1 MAIEYNQNM
10 KTTFNNY
17 IDTAVSNLKKAG
29 TEAGCILN
37 FTFPSKTIIGR
48 RFNKKSQISTL
59 KENINSSYTT
69 LSTIKSDV
77 QKQVNAYKKANE
89 AVMNIT
95 DSLDLSLTGAM
106 GSLFGNLSKKD
117 KQINN
122 LNWAPSY
129 MQGNQSNNAN
139 TDGFN
144 WAASYQGGITPT
156 GGYKGY
162 SKYSFNDFWTDLKRT
177 GATVI
182 NGFTALSEGAT
193 EMFFGGG
200 DRAIELGG
208 RAIASPYYALKDAW
222 IYATSRGKKK
232 GENLK
237 NAWDSTMDFV
247 ADKSL
252 VEKQH
257 IAEHQQ
263 ESYKEFDKYVYEP
276 LKYGKSGYSIFKSL
290 GGILGA
296 ATGPSVITGAPVIT
310 TAGISAKF
318 IPTLSTGLTSGARGT
333 SEYWQGKKS
342 NSMQGIKDSYLLSE
356 ITEEQYKNIIGIR
369 NISDEEWKK
378 IEKSMTKKGID
389 KNSPEYQQYL
399 EMKKIREIPKNWKNK
414 ETLFGGLKYG
424 GATAAWEMAQFTIG
438 GNLSDF
444 VESPFA
450 RIAINT
456 GLNSAD
462 PVVRASFMSQI
473 DKTSFLKEF
482 EKQGGIGAV
491 LTSGAVGLL
500 GSTIGEWAEYK
511 ARKSSIKR
519 TEFYLVEQ
527 EDGSIRAEFNE
538 PSNPHSR
545 YIKTY
550 MDHPANMTIEEAFE
564 TGNYAFEEDLVTI
577 ANYNKNRNTTSQFTQ
592 DIIDEDNII
601 DLEEIAPDKYGTS
614 YKKNSIIDL
623 EEIGSGKYAI
633 SSDKDDITYPLSKQ
647 SSKFNVETLN
657 IKNDITIPPTVVTNL
672 FSNGFLDT
680 SAMMGENSIISK
692 IMTGIKYNGKLNTIK
707 TAKEQQM
714 KYWDG
719 LVDRDRIEN
728 VFEKIEVISEKEAK
742 KRGIPDIVQGVRSE
756 DDNIVVKKD
765 ALERYPNLVHHES
778 NHSFGNLRRNP
789 NIPNGLNKDR
799 AWNEAATEMFSL
811 DSVGLKWSNGISDYS
826 SNVWQMRILR
836 DAVNKVVQAIPGY
849 EGKDYL
855 KIIYP
860 GFYTGSEDLIDIM
873 LDEIMDQEGFTESIK
888 ALMEVADGGY
898 FKQYSKE
905 EIANAQD
912 LLGKKVQEVK
922 LKVFGEDEVTQELTP
937 EMAPNFDVAKTIES
951 ANKSSRV
958 LRETSDIDFQYWVG
972 KINNDVVGNYSN
984 NFAYLGNTFVQNLD
998 DAIELTLRKQGRE
1011 ITIQLIKEYREAIR
1025 RGNFQCITRSYGAR
1039 DFVEQ
1044 YNKTEI
1050 NSIDDAIDLTIKTY
1064 RNNNMSSIDEYRNYL
1079 RRQINEG
1086 NFNCITRDKGAR
1098 QVVKDILQKATIF
1111 TPKENAIENITP
1123 INKKI
1128 NNSVPKPII
1137 TDPNLNSFVQV
1148 FESDNK
1154 IKELLL
1160 KAAPPSYLYSQEGI
1174 IAYNDTLIKTIKDVK
1189 AQIEPMIKYM
1199 SRDIK
1204 KDINKKLNNIEK
1216 IIERTFNAEDLKKV
1230 YRDYFSD
1237 MSMNF
1242 VNDVGNVCLGYSLNS
1257 HRYNDGRSIDLYD
1270 VSNEAKSINEI
1281 LHFVHSYICNN
1292 DRILSKMPILDEKNI
1307 SKYGDKCT
1315 LYGLSNDIAREIY
1328 DNISEE
1334 SKLGNTYVI
1343 GLEDKILM
1351 MIRDR
1356 GHALTIEIDIDKE
1369 KGTAFVK
1376 YFIPKIC
1383 NIEKVNQLRGI
1394 NKIPN
1399 NIKWRDTNARGM
1411 YETSLDGFGQDMVN
1425 FIKKVPTDSDMNDI

>member
-342 NSMQGIKDSYLLSE
+342 NSMQGIKDSYLLGE

-399 EMKKIREIPKNWKNK
+399 EMKKIREIPENWKNK

-500 GSTIGEWAEYK
+500 GSTIGEWAEFR
-511 ARKSSIKR
+511 ARRQKK
-519 TEFYLVEQ
+519 YV
-527 EDGSIRAEFNE
+527 
-538 PSNPHSR
+538 
-545 YIKTY
+545 
-550 MDHPANMTIEEAFE
+550 
-564 TGNYAFEEDLVTI
+564 FEEDGNNGFSMQSGNERIQSTNEAILNNNNNKVFENINNDKLRELFESSGLSKNQLYMENPEDKGLIINEI
-577 ANYNKNRNTTSQFTQ
+577 ANKYSFE
-592 DIIDEDNII
+592 DISTMDDNM
-601 DLEEIAPDKYGTS
+601 L
-614 YKKNSIIDL
+614 NSI
-623 EEIGSGKYAI
+623 
-633 SSDKDDITYPLSKQ
+633 
-647 SSKFNVETLN
+647 
-657 IKNDITIPPTVVTNL
+657 
-672 FSNGFLDT
+672 
-680 SAMMGENSIISK
+680 
-692 IMTGIKYNGKLNTIK
+692 
-707 TAKEQQM
+707 
-714 KYWDG
+714 
-719 LVDRDRIEN
+719 
-728 VFEKIEVISEKEAK
+728 VIRA
-742 KRGIPDIVQGVRSE
+742 
-756 DDNIVVKKD
+756 KKD
-765 ALERYPNLVHHES
+765 ASINLIVDYTRNKKKFFSADDIKDTIENHVVLYNSLQEMQESWLASAGYTEAAYKKYRSVGAFCDSNGNIHLPPNAPIRNIVHEVNHTKGSVKPEVVHVFDRGNNEALTELLAIKITGSPNKSGYDKSVEIMGKIVDGLEKSGYKDIDYHTY
-778 NHSFGNLRRNP
+778 FG
-789 NIPNGLNKDR
+789 KDR
-799 AWNEAATEMFSL
+799 Q
-811 DSVGLKWSNGISDYS
+811 Y
-826 SNVWQMRILR
+826 LR
-836 DAVNKVVQAIPGY
+836 KV
-849 EGKDYL
+849 
-855 KIIYP
+855 
-860 GFYTGSEDLIDIM
+860 
-873 LDEIMDQEGFTESIK
+873 LDERVCWEINDQKVSFYETLGYHMDIYNETYDNPI
-888 ALMEVADGGY
+888 
-898 FKQYSKE
+898 
-905 EIANAQD
+905 
-912 LLGKKVQEVK
+912 
-922 LKVFGEDEVTQELTP
+922 LK
-937 EMAPNFDVAKTIES
+937 ES
-951 ANKSSRV
+951 ASR
-958 LRETSDIDFQYWVG
+958 
-972 KINNDVVGNYSN
+972 
-984 NFAYLGNTFVQNLD
+984 YL
-998 DAIELTLRKQGRE
+998 
-1011 ITIQLIKEYREAIR
+1011 
-1025 RGNFQCITRSYGAR
+1025 
-1039 DFVEQ
+1039 
-1044 YNKTEI
+1044 
-1050 NSIDDAIDLTIKTY
+1050 
-1064 RNNNMSSIDEYRNYL
+1064 
-1079 RRQINEG
+1079 
-1086 NFNCITRDKGAR
+1086 
-1098 QVVKDILQKATIF
+1098 
-1111 TPKENAIENITP
+1111 
-1123 INKKI
+1123 
-1128 NNSVPKPII
+1128 
-1137 TDPNLNSFVQV
+1137 
-1148 FESDNK
+1148 
-1154 IKELLL
+1154 
-1160 KAAPPSYLYSQEGI
+1160 
-1174 IAYNDTLIKTIKDVK
+1174 DTLLEYFNTW
-1189 AQIEPMIKYM
+1189 
-1199 SRDIK
+1199 
-1204 KDINKKLNNIEK
+1204 NNYQRK
-1216 IIERTFNAEDLKKV
+1216 RT
-1230 YRDYFSD
+1230 
-1237 MSMNF
+1237 
-1242 VNDVGNVCLGYSLNS
+1242 
-1257 HRYNDGRSIDLYD
+1257 
-1270 VSNEAKSINEI
+1270 
-1281 LHFVHSYICNN
+1281 
-1292 DRILSKMPILDEKNI
+1292 ILD
-1307 SKYGDKCT
+1307 
-1315 LYGLSNDIAREIY
+1315 
-1328 DNISEE
+1328 
-1334 SKLGNTYVI
+1334 VI
-1343 GLEDKILM
+1343 
-1351 MIRDR
+1351 
-1356 GHALTIEIDIDKE
+1356 
-1369 KGTAFVK
+1369 
-1376 YFIPKIC
+1376 
-1383 NIEKVNQLRGI
+1383 
-1394 NKIPN
+1394 
-1399 NIKWRDTNARGM
+1399 
-1411 YETSLDGFGQDMVN
+1411 
-1425 FIKKVPTDSDMNDI
+1425 MNR